1 MTAGNLRNDKWGKE
15 VVNRLSDNIHLVAEE
30 AIYHTDCYKDFTRI
44 LYKENKSTITGDYVS
59 QGMEEICR
67 YTWKRRM
74 TASLLWM
81 S

>member
-1 MTAGNLRNDKWGKE
+1 MGQRGSKSPRAYLIIFILLLKKLYT
-15 VVNRLSDNIHLVAEE
+15 SS
-30 AIYHTDCYKDFTRI
+30 YHTDCYKDFTRI